1 MIAIPT
7 ESAGR
12 PRPGLPADGKHD
24 GRPGAAP
31 RAITGRDVRAA
42 LGRLSAEHRQVIVEI
57 YYNSRSVYETADV
70 LQIPVATVTPRAYAA
85 LRQLL
90 GGLAAP
96 AATSADA
103 SRRTAAQPTL
113 GACQRLADPGLRGS
127 GHTVLLM
134 SG

>member
-24 GRPGAAP
+24 DRRPGAAG
-31 RAITGRDVRAA
+31 RAGHAITGRDVRAA

-70 LQIPVATVTPRAYAA
+70 LQIPVATVTPRAYVA

-90 GGLAAP
+90 RGLAAS

-103 SRRTAAQPTL
+103 SQRTAAQPQL
-113 GACQRLADPGLRGS
+113 GAW
-127 GHTVLLM
+127 
-134 SG
+134 